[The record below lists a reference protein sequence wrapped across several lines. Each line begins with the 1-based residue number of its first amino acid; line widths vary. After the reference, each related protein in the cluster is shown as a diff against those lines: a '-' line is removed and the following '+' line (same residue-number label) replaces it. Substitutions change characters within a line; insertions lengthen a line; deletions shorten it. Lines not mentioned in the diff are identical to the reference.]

1 MKTTNGWADGR
12 MGGRA
17 AFAAL
22 AVCLV
27 SACSSSAQQQAAAA
41 PLANPIPADDST
53 AVARL
58 NASPRHGE
66 YVKIDAGN
74 GDSIRMWVTYPERRD
89 RAPVI
94 VVIHDIGGLSD
105 WARGIGDQLAAE
117 GFVAVVPDLISGKG
131 PNGGGTESVDR
142 QGASALI
149 RAVTRPEYTRR
160 LNAAARYGAALPASN
175 GRIGSIGF
183 CWGGTVSFNMA
194 ADLERNGAAVVYYGP
209 SPDSATLAAVRA
221 PVLGLYASDDARVNN
236 TIPGAQAQLQRQNK
250 SFEVN
255 TYEGAGHGFVRSQ
268 WGREGANKRAA
279 EQSWPRAMAFFREK
293 LGR

>member
-1 MKTTNGWADGR
+1 MR
-12 MGGRA
+12 PSV
-17 AFAAL
+17 L
-22 AVCLV
+22 LLLV
-27 SACSSSAQQQAAAA
+27 ITACSSAAQQQAMPA
-41 PLANPIPADDST
+41 PQHAVPADDST

-74 GDSIRMWVTYPERRD
+74 GDSLRMWVAYPERRD

-131 PNGGGTESVDR
+131 PGGGGTESVDR

-149 RAVTRPEYTRR
+149 RAVSRPEYTRR

-175 GRIGSIGF
+175 GRIGSVGF

-194 ADLERNGAAVVYYGP
+194 ADLVGIGAAVVYYGP

-221 PVLGLYASDDARVNN
+221 PVLGLYAGDDARVNN
-236 TIPGAQAQLQRQNK
+236 TLPAAQAQLQRMNRP
-250 SFEVN
+250 FEVN

-279 EQSWPRAMAFFREK
+279 EQSWPRAIAFFREK

>member
-1 MKTTNGWADGR
+1 MTTASSR
-12 MGGRA
+12 LVA
-17 AFAAL
+17 IAAL
-22 AVCLV
+22 MFAI
-27 SACSSSAQQQAAAA
+27 SGCSSQAQQQAAA
-41 PLANPIPADDST
+41 PPANPVPADDST

-74 GDSIRMWVTYPERRD
+74 GDSLRMWVAYPERSG

-117 GFVAVVPDLISGKG
+117 GFIAVVPDLISGKG

-175 GRIGSIGF
+175 GRIGSVGF
-183 CWGGTVSFNMA
+183 CWGGTVSFQMA

-236 TIPGAQAQLQRQNK
+236 TIPGAQAHLQRLNK
-250 SFEVN
+250 PFEMD
-255 TYEGAGHGFVRSQ
+255 TYEGAGHGFLRSQ
-268 WGREGANKRAA
+268 WGREGANRRAS
-279 EQSWPRAMAFFREK
+279 EQAWPRTIAFFREK